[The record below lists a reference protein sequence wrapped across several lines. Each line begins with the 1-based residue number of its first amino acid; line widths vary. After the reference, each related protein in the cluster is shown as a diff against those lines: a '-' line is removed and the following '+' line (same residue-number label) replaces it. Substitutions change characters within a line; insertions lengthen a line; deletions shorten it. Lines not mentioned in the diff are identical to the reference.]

1 MAVVRYKKL
10 FKYLGLLCLL
20 YISSACSYQ
29 HASIASLDIETV
41 YHSNNC
47 GKEKPVIKR
56 IDSAAELNKLL
67 QSMPKKFGLDEMFEP
82 SVNYQNQML
91 IFYAIGQKPSSGYN
105 IELYKTD
112 ASLIDKKLHLPIRVT
127 QPAKGSMQAQM
138 ITSPC
143 AVYLLPRVSYSDIVI
158 D

>member
-1 MAVVRYKKL
+1 
-10 FKYLGLLCLL
+10 
-20 YISSACSYQ
+20 
-29 HASIASLDIETV
+29 
-41 YHSNNC
+41 
-47 GKEKPVIKR
+47 
-56 IDSAAELNKLL
+56 
-67 QSMPKKFGLDEMFEP
+67 MPKKFGLDEMFEP